1 MRVRRSV
8 RTVAVPVAVPGA
20 AEVNAAGATVPAAA
34 AVHTSRPG
42 KAALDQTGAA
52 ASPVAQAISANR
64 RHDLAPLANMTVLPR
79 DGNTAGQL
87 GNGTTSA
94 CHHAGL
100 PITTQACAR
109 AA

>member
-8 RTVAVPVAVPGA
+8 RTVAVPGA
-20 AEVNAAGATVPAAA
+20 AEVSAAGATVPAAA

-52 ASPVAQAISANR
+52 VSPVAQAISASG
-64 RHDLAPLANMTVLPR
+64 RHDLAPLANMTVLPW

-100 PITTQACAR
+100 PITIPSLRQR
-109 AA
+109 

>member
-1 MRVRRSV
+1 
-8 RTVAVPVAVPGA
+8 
-20 AEVNAAGATVPAAA
+20 
-34 AVHTSRPG
+34 
-42 KAALDQTGAA
+42 
-52 ASPVAQAISANR
+52 VAQAISASG

-100 PITTQACAR
+100 PITIPCLGQG
-109 AA
+109 